1 MALRLAFV
9 LLGVLVA
16 GLPAWA
22 QDSHLR
28 QPKAATAAPRV
39 VYRVVRSATQTF
51 PTLFPMAVAPARE
64 QSSTVRLL
72 RGRAGAKTAKGAKEK
87 DAKDTQGAKDSKGVK
102 STKDTDSKDTID
114 TKDTK
119 DAKDT
124 KDTDRTPATSAA
136 GTYATMPE
144 AERVT
149 IQSDL
154 ALIGDYE
161 GAPGNFDEGTIAAV
175 KAFQQRHHTRATGV
189 LAVPERD
196 ALAAAAK
203 GRQQRSDGS

>member
-1 MALRLAFV
+1 
-9 LLGVLVA
+9 
-16 GLPAWA
+16 
-22 QDSHLR
+22 
-28 QPKAATAAPRV
+28 
-39 VYRVVRSATQTF
+39 
-51 PTLFPMAVAPARE
+51 MAVAPAQE

-161 GAPGNFDEGTIAAV
+161 GAPGNFDEGTIALSKRFSSATTPGRP
-175 KAFQQRHHTRATGV
+175 AFSLRPSATR
-189 LAVPERD
+189 LPLPRR
-196 ALAAAAK
+196 

>member
-64 QSSTVRLL
+64 QSSRVRPL

-136 GTYATMPE
+136 GTYATIPE